1 MNERIPLILLV
12 EPLPLITFIQFSD
25 SQQLNADINNA
36 GIVIH
41 IRAGKSAPLSSR
53 AAVTPGLGRAGR
65 V

>member
-1 MNERIPLILLV
+1 MMR
-12 EPLPLITFIQFSD
+12 LPLIAFIQFSD